1 MALRSHEMRPQG
13 LRFPET
19 EEEVV
24 ELSTV
29 LIPWAGNA
37 ATTTANLEP
46 TRQGVKLDIHD
57 FSRMSDAGQHVN
69 SRGA

>member
-1 MALRSHEMRPQG
+1 MDPRSQELRPQG
-13 LRFPET
+13 FRFLET
-19 EEEVV
+19 EEEIV

-29 LIPWAGNA
+29 LTPWAGNA

-46 TRQGVKLDIHD
+46 TRQSTALDSHD

-69 SRGA
+69 S